1 MNQSKATSS
10 HKDIQGRG
18 KTILTLAKVF
28 KSRLQILQITVGL
41 WHPKLLISQIC
52 KNDLKVSKYVLPGL
66 RGGGGRAAEARAAG
80 DRQEEPRLGVQTLEA
95 EPGELWLV
103 ETRSRDQ
110 MLTSDW
116 STAPP
121 PA

>member
-10 HKDIQGRG
+10 HKDILRG

-116 STAPP
+116 SPAPP

>member
-1 MNQSKATSS
+1 M
-10 HKDIQGRG
+10 
-18 KTILTLAKVF
+18 F

-41 WHPKLLISQIC
+41 CHPKLLISQIC

-116 STAPP
+116 SPAPP